1 MKSCEEGD
9 MKEKSMGGI
18 ISVPCGW
25 GKTIMALYLVRRLK
39 RKTIIIVHKEFL
51 LNQWIKRI
59 EEFLPEARV
68 GIIQASKVDYQNKD
82 SNWHATESFSKRI

>member
-9 MKEKSMGGI
+9 LKHKSKGGI

-25 GKTIMALYLVRRLK
+25 GKTIMALYLIGKLK

-68 GIIQASKVDYQNKD
+68 GIIQASKIDYQK
-82 SNWHATESFSKRI
+82 S